1 MVNKNFYKYYI
12 LKDKNLIIEILRGS
26 FDLSEFINLKKSES
40 EDPDFDPNFNSL
52 LDIRNIKNA
61 FSKEIR
67 DDLEKYLGLIKTI
80 QHVTKR
86 KKTAVI
92 TGTPSQVT
100 GITWYTL
107 IDDRGIDY
115 KVFSTLKAATEWLGV
130 SEINLKDTD
139 PTLTDS

>member
-1 MVNKNFYKYYI
+1 VNKIFYKYYI
-12 LKDKNLIIEILRGS
+12 LKDKNLIIEILRGR

-139 PTLTDS
+139 PSLTDS